1 MKRYGISIL
10 FFIVSVILFMTS
22 AIVGSHLDANGML
35 IEPAFFCVPLGYYH
49 LRSPFLPQY
58 IVSPEI
64 SSTKNKQIKRPIGRF
79 FSEISSYFFSITVNG
94 TILSGM

>member
-35 IEPAFFCVPLGYYH
+35 IEPAFFCVPLGYLSFMLSVFTAIYSFA
-49 LRSPFLPQY
+49 RNKFY
-58 IVSPEI
+58 KI
-64 SSTKNKQIKRPIGRF
+64 SAN
-79 FSEISSYFFSITVNG
+79 
-94 TILSGM
+94 

>member
-35 IEPAFFCVPLGYYH
+35 IEPAFFCVPLGYLSFMLSVFTAIYSFA
-49 LRSPFLPQY
+49 R
-58 IVSPEI
+58 
-64 SSTKNKQIKRPIGRF
+64 NKFYKKPA
-79 FSEISSYFFSITVNG
+79 N
-94 TILSGM
+94 

>member
-35 IEPAFFCVPLGYYH
+35 IEPAFFCVPLGYLSFMLSIFTAIYSFT
-49 LRSPFLPQY
+49 R
-58 IVSPEI
+58 
-64 SSTKNKQIKRPIGRF
+64 NKFYKK
-79 FSEISSYFFSITVNG
+79 SAN
-94 TILSGM
+94 

>member
-35 IEPAFFCVPLGYYH
+35 IEPTFFCVPLGYLSFMLSVFTAIYSFA
-49 LRSPFLPQY
+49 R
-58 IVSPEI
+58 
-64 SSTKNKQIKRPIGRF
+64 NKFYKK
-79 FSEISSYFFSITVNG
+79 
-94 TILSGM
+94 

>member
-35 IEPAFFCVPLGYYH
+35 IEPAFFCVPLGYLSFMLSVFTAIYSFP
-49 LRSPFLPQY
+49 R
-58 IVSPEI
+58 
-64 SSTKNKQIKRPIGRF
+64 NKFYKK
-79 FSEISSYFFSITVNG
+79 SAN
-94 TILSGM
+94 